1 MPQMHG
7 EYVPVS
13 TNPSSPKPVVDIFR
27 ELRRSKGGATGP
39 VSSAA
44 ATAAGAAG
52 DVAVEAT
59 GAGDRLIDVARSVA
73 PSGIGSIGGS
83 AGFAALVM
91 AGGEDMRRKSMLNP
105 PRYRSK

>member
-1 MPQMHG
+1 M
-7 EYVPVS
+7 S

-27 ELRRSKGGATGP
+27 ELRRSKGGAADP

-44 ATAAGAAG
+44 AAAAGAGG
-52 DVAVEAT
+52 DVAVEAA

-83 AGFAALVM
+83 GFALVM